1 MFQRFSEV
9 VLGLVCAS
17 GALCGQYIIS
27 TVAGKG
33 PPTVPGYS
41 GDGGA
46 PTNAQL
52 NYPSDIVYSNGKM
65 YIADTSNHCIR
76 MISAGAITTFA
87 GVCGTA
93 GFLGDG
99 GQATLANLNNPSAVA
114 VDQNGDVLI
123 ADTSN
128 HVVRIVV
135 PSGIISTFAGNYS
148 LGAGYTGDGGAATNG
163 ELDSPNALAVDSF
176 GNVYITDPINNVIRK
191 VNASNG
197 YFSTPVGINGSGGIL
212 LYPHGLAVG
221 PDLSIYVSDTSHRV
235 FKYSN
240 GALNVLAGTGN
251 ISSGPNV
258 GDNGP
263 AIKALLDDP
272 IGLSLDAA
280 GNLYVTDANEA
291 RVRVIAPNGI
301 ITTIA
306 GSGSF
311 SYTGDGGPAINATM
325 YFPHRAIPDGS
336 GNIYIADTENCVI
349 RKLSISAP
357 TIMTNGV
364 VNGASFTPSISP
376 GALATIYG
384 SNLATSTGSESTPLP
399 MQLAEATVSVNG
411 KLAPI
416 LYASPTQINFQVPWE
431 TAVGSASVVVTVD
444 GTASNTATVPV
455 TATAPGI
462 FFYSSGAA
470 IAQNHDYSLNTT
482 TNPAHAGSFIIAY
495 MTGSGAVTPA
505 VTDGAATPSTG
516 LVQIPSGVSVSAT
529 IGGEAAPVLFAGL
542 TPGLIALLQLDITV
556 PSGLAA
562 GSYPLV
568 VTIGGV
574 VSNSATV
581 SVAP

>member
-17 GALCGQYIIS
+17 GALCGQYVIS
-27 TVAGKG
+27 TFAGEG

-41 GDGGA
+41 GDGGV
-46 PTNAQL
+46 PTSAQL
-52 NYPSDIVYSNGKM
+52 NFPSDIVYSGGKM

-76 MISAGAITTFA
+76 MISGGAITTFA

-93 GFLGDG
+93 GFFGDG

-135 PSGIISTFAGNYS
+135 PSGIISTFAGNFS
-148 LGAGYTGDGGAATNG
+148 LGPGYTGDGGAATNG
-163 ELDSPNALAVDSF
+163 ELDTPNALAVDSF

-191 VNASNG
+191 VNATNG
-197 YFSTPVGINGSGGIL
+197 YFSTPVGINNSGGIL

-221 PDLSIYVSDTSHRV
+221 PDLSIYISDTSHRV

-263 AIKALLDDP
+263 AIKALLDNP
-272 IGLSLDAA
+272 IGLALDAA

-364 VNGASFTPSISP
+364 VNGASFTPHVSP

-399 MQLAEATVSVNG
+399 TQLAEATVSVNG

-431 TAVGSASVVVTVD
+431 TGIGSASVVVTVD